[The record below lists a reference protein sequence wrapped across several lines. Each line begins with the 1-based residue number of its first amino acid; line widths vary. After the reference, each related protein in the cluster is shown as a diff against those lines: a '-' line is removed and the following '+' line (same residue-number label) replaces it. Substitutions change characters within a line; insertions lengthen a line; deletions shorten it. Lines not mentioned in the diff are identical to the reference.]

1 MLRNAL
7 SLRYGISILNS
18 FCCYIIALL
27 QCLGIMITII
37 DYGNTNSNEIAES
50 LEKLSVDYVISN
62 SESNILQATKLIL
75 PDSTDISSS
84 IKKLHLLNLFSIL
97 RIIKKPILGIGT
109 GMHLMT
115 KTFKDINAACLGC
128 FPVECKTEEIQQN
141 MFEHEQSIKIIK
153 ETSLLDNIGKEDKF
167 YFEGDCFIP
176 PNVFSTSIANINGE
190 ITASI
195 ERGNLFGVQFNP
207 VKSGDAGIKVIR
219 NFVGM

>member
-1 MLRNAL
+1 
-7 SLRYGISILNS
+7 
-18 FCCYIIALL
+18 
-27 QCLGIMITII
+27 MITII

-50 LEKLSVDYVISN
+50 LENLSVDFVISN
-62 SESNILQATKLIL
+62 SESDILQATKLIL

-84 IKKLHLLNLFSIL
+84 IRKLHLLNLFSIL

-115 KTFKDINAACLGC
+115 KSFEDINAACLGC
-128 FPVECKTEEIQQN
+128 FPVECKTEETQQN

-153 ETSLLDNIGKEDKF
+153 ETSLLDNINKEDKF

-176 PNVFSTSIANINGE
+176 PNEFSTSIANINGE

-195 ERGNLFGVQFNP
+195 EKEHFFGIQFNP
-207 VKSGDAGIKVIR
+207 VKSGDAGMRVFR
-219 NFVGM
+219 NFVEM

>member
-1 MLRNAL
+1 
-7 SLRYGISILNS
+7 
-18 FCCYIIALL
+18 
-27 QCLGIMITII
+27 MITII
-37 DYGNTNSNEIAES
+37 DYGKTNSNEIAES
-50 LEKLSVDYVISN
+50 LEKLSVDFVISN
-62 SESNILQATKLIL
+62 KEPDILQATKLIL

-115 KTFKDINAACLGC
+115 KSFKDINAACLGC

-141 MFEHEQSIKIIK
+141 MFELKQSIKIIK

-176 PNVFSTSIANINGE
+176 PNEFSTSIANINGE

-195 ERGNLFGVQFNP
+195 EKEHLYGVQFNP
-207 VKSGDAGIKVIR
+207 ERSGEPGLQILKNLIILM
-219 NFVGM
+219 N

>member
-1 MLRNAL
+1 
-7 SLRYGISILNS
+7 
-18 FCCYIIALL
+18 
-27 QCLGIMITII
+27 MITII

-50 LEKLSVDYVISN
+50 LDKFSVDFVISN
-62 SESNILQATKLIL
+62 GESNILRATKLIL

-115 KTFKDINAACLGC
+115 KSFEDINAACLGC
-128 FPVECKTEEIQQN
+128 FPVECKTEETQQN
-141 MFEHEQSIKIIK
+141 MFEHKQSIKIIK
-153 ETSLLDNIGKEDKF
+153 ETSLLDNINKEDKF

-176 PNVFSTSIANINGE
+176 PNEFSTSIANINGE

-195 ERGNLFGVQFNP
+195 EKEHFLGIQFNP
-207 VKSGDAGIKVIR
+207 VKSGDAGMRVFR
-219 NFVGM
+219 NFVEM

>member
-1 MLRNAL
+1 
-7 SLRYGISILNS
+7 
-18 FCCYIIALL
+18 
-27 QCLGIMITII
+27 MITII
-37 DYGNTNSNEIAES
+37 DYKNTNAKEIETFLSEVTSDIFISCNEA
-50 LEKLSVDYVISN
+50 D
-62 SESNILQATKLIL
+62 ILKADKLII

-97 RIIKKPILGIGT
+97 RMIKKPILGIGT

-115 KTFKDINAACLGC
+115 KSFKDINAACLGC

-141 MFEHEQSIKIIK
+141 MFEHEQSIKLIK

-176 PNVFSTSIANINGE
+176 PNEFSTSIANINWE

-195 ERGNLFGVQFNP
+195 EKEHLYGVQFNP
-207 VKSGDAGIKVIR
+207 VKSGDAGMRIFR
-219 NFVGM
+219 NFVEM